1 MKEFREVISYFV
13 KVIWQASKLLTI
25 ILFLLSLGGGL
36 TLIVELWAMMS
47 LINQLVEL
55 DFSQSTFWR
64 TTKTLLPWVL
74 LFIGA
79 MLLKH
84 SIESF
89 RPYNSKLLIFLSI
102 SFKSFKYSNQSSSLF
117 NANIIVVKTFTILI
131 VYIIK
136 RILNVDVNN

>member
-1 MKEFREVISYFV
+1 MSVCIFGLKGGYRCKNYLISLEIYISMKEFREVISYFV
-13 KVIWQASKLLTI
+13 KVIWQASKRLTI
-25 ILFLLSLGGGL
+25 ILFLLSLAGGL

-55 DFSQSTFWR
+55 DFSQSTFLG

-89 RPYNSKLLIFLSI
+89 RPYHSKLLEERL
-102 SFKSFKYSNQSSSLF
+102 L
-117 NANIIVVKTFTILI
+117 L
-131 VYIIK
+131 
-136 RILNVDVNN
+136 L